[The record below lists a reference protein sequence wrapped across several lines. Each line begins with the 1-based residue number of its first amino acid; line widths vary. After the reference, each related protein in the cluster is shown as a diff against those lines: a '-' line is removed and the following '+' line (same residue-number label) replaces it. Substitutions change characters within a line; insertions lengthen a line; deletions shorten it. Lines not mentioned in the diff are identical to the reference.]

1 MVKVATCQN
10 LTFTEPTMVAEW
22 GLVCDRN
29 WQSKVENTST
39 INEVL
44 SSCQNTINY
53 HLIRHPL
60 FISIPLKA
68 TISILMFGFL
78 VGAFVLGPLADRL

>member
-29 WQSKVENTST
+29 WQSKVGNTST
-39 INEVL
+39 IIE
-44 SSCQNTINY
+44 SCQNYVY
-53 HLIRHPL
+53 H
-60 FISIPLKA
+60 S
-68 TISILMFGFL
+68 FL
-78 VGAFVLGPLADRL
+78 HRVP

>member
-1 MVKVATCQN
+1 MVKVATCHN

-39 INEVL
+39 IIKVL
-44 SSCQNTINY
+44 SPCQNTINY
-53 HLIRHPL
+53 HLI
-60 FISIPLKA
+60 
-68 TISILMFGFL
+68 
-78 VGAFVLGPLADRL
+78 